1 MGEEL
6 TEMEMIHEIG
16 ALKNSVAYWE
26 ARYQEVNERRIEEA
40 RRAALMVGQ
49 NNAAMYLI
57 LRELDIEFDG
67 ESSHDLLS
75 LVTLLIRKDRR
86 NG

>member
-6 TEMEMIHEIG
+6 TEMEMICEIG
-16 ALKNSVAYWE
+16 DLKNSVAYWE

-57 LRELDIEFDG
+57 LRELDIEFDE